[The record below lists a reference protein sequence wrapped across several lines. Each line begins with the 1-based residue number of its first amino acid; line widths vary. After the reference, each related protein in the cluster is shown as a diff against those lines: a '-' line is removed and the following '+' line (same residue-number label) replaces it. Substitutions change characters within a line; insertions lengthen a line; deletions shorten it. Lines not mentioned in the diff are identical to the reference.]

1 MSCQNGLL
9 QNHLFGERIIHVICN
24 VFRKLLGQVCTGKM
38 KTNPYVLVI
47 QMFISGDYGEAKF
60 CANGNHLPLI

>member
-9 QNHLFGERIIHVICN
+9 QNHLYGERIIHVICN

-47 QMFISGDYGEAKF
+47 QMLSLVITEKQSSVLMAIIY
-60 CANGNHLPLI
+60 H